1 MDPRE
6 PTEQSRTRS
15 GQAGSEYNT
24 HSKLIET
31 SKRKKEKRICGTER
45 SFKSLNNDSSPQLQL
60 PWKLDLNQLCLGR
73 EHDTMTNSTPG
84 HVHPSDPD
92 GAKAADEIIILIL
105 GAVVF
110 VTFALGLVSQ
120 VRSPH
125 FSDAHPSTLKQLT
138 PPPSQLYETPI
149 FFSGRRRRRRQYWD
163 DEDDE
168 DEYQYYGLGDESG
181 GMNAMSDL
189 EAGTCTAAAA
199 QLPLRSA
206 TRYGSITPHIMDIN
220 GVTKMVL
227 VVDAATPPTEG
238 ALDSYT
244 EWFATWRKRMD
255 SYREQQL
262 LEETAPLL
270 GDWS

>member
-1 MDPRE
+1 
-6 PTEQSRTRS
+6 
-15 GQAGSEYNT
+15 
-24 HSKLIET
+24 
-31 SKRKKEKRICGTER
+31 
-45 SFKSLNNDSSPQLQL
+45 
-60 PWKLDLNQLCLGR
+60 
-73 EHDTMTNSTPG
+73 MTNSTPG

-120 VRSPH
+120 
-125 FSDAHPSTLKQLT
+125 
-138 PPPSQLYETPI
+138 LYETPI
-149 FFSGRRRRRRQYWD
+149 FFSGRRRRRRRQYWD

-168 DEYQYYGLGDESG
+168 DEYQYYGFGDESG